1 MQDEDTGDEPT
12 RGTSRRRRAAQVLA
26 LLVLVP
32 LLALTV
38 AGAVLWVTTDVPSP
52 ESVRNPQV
60 SVLRYSDGAVLART
74 GVEDRTSVPLEEVS
88 LAARQAVL
96 AAEDRGFYE
105 QAGISP
111 RAIVRAFVANVRSGE
126 VEEGG
131 STITQQY
138 ARNAFLSQER
148 TLSRKVREAVLAV
161 KLDRSR
167 SKDELL
173 ERYLNTVYFGRGAY
187 GIQAAARTYFG
198 KPAADLT
205 ASEGAVLAS
214 LLRSPTAYD
223 PARHPERARER
234 WRYVLR
240 GMVEEGWL
248 PTGVARQEY
257 PQVRPLQAGNTLGGS
272 DGYLVQQA
280 LEELEELGF
289 PEDLVNVRGLRVD
302 TTVDRDVQLDA
313 VRAVERVTGP
323 EPPEGVFRALVSVEP
338 GTGRIRASYG
348 GTDYVSRPFNAV
360 TQGRAQAGSSFKPYV
375 LAAALRDGMSL
386 RTRFD
391 GSSPQ
396 TFDGYEVK
404 NFGRGSGAQYG
415 RIDLVTATASSVN
428 TVYVPLGMKV
438 GPRQV
443 ARTARDLGIRSDMS
457 EERTLPSIS
466 LGVTAVTPLEQAAA
480 YATLAAGGV
489 RAEPFIVERVVDRS
503 GKVLYE
509 AEPEGERVL
518 EPGVAADVTHALRQV
533 VERGSGRAAALS
545 ARPAAGKTGTTS
557 GNTAAWFVGYTPRL
571 ATAVALFTDGSERA
585 LPPMAGVRE
594 VTGGSLP
601 ARIWSRYMEAA
612 LLGLPAKP
620 FPEPV
625 FGGGD
630 PSPSPLPSP
639 SAEPSREREERD
651 RQRAPQPAEEPQQE
665 RRQSSP
671 DRPREPSRSS
681 PPPPSRRPR
690 PSPEPEPT
698 RPPPPTAV
706 PEPTEPPP
714 PTEEPEPTEPPPPT
728 EEPEPTEPPPPTEE
742 PSPVPEVD
750 PSEPPASRTVTAG

>member
-1 MQDEDTGDEPT
+1 MQDEDSGEELAG
-12 RGTSRRRRAAQVLA
+12 GTSRRRRVVQVAALVVLA
-26 LLVLVP
+26 P
-32 LLALTV
+32 LLALAV

-60 SVLRYSDGAVLART
+60 SVLRYSDGSVLART
-74 GVEDRTSVPLEEVS
+74 GVEDRTSVRLQDVS

-96 AAEDRGFYE
+96 AAEDRGFYD

-111 RAIVRAFVANVRSGE
+111 RAIARAFLANLRSGE
-126 VEEGG
+126 VQQGG

-187 GIQAAARTYFG
+187 GIQAASRTYFG
-198 KPAADLT
+198 KPASELT

-214 LLRSPTAYD
+214 LLRSPSAYD
-223 PARHPERARER
+223 PARNPERARDR

-248 PTGVARQEY
+248 PTGAPLPPY
-257 PQVRPLQAGNTLGGS
+257 PQVRPLASGNTLGGS
-272 DGYLVQQA
+272 QGYLVQQT

-289 PEDLVNVRGLRVD
+289 PEDLVSVRGLRID
-302 TTVDRDVQLDA
+302 TTVDREMQA
-313 VRAVERVTGP
+313 HARRAVQRVTGP
-323 EPPEGVFRALVSVEP
+323 AAPDGVFRALVSVEP

-348 GTDYVSRPFNAV
+348 GADYVARPFNAA

-386 RTRFD
+386 RKRFD

-396 TFDGYEVK
+396 TFGSYRVK

-415 RIDLVTATASSVN
+415 SIDLVTATAKSVN
-428 TVYVPLGMKV
+428 TVYVPLGLEV
-438 GPRQV
+438 GPSEV
-443 ARTARDLGIRSDMS
+443 ARTARDLGIRADMRK
-457 EERTLPSIS
+457 EKELPSIS

-489 RAEPFIVERVVDRS
+489 QAEPFIVERVVDR
-503 GKVLYE
+503 GGEVLYE
-509 AEPEGERVL
+509 AEAEGERVL
-518 EPGVAADVTHALRQV
+518 EPEVAADVTFALQQV

-571 ATAVALFTDGSERA
+571 ATAVALFTDGSDLP

-620 FPEPV
+620 FPEPA
-625 FGGGD
+625 FGGG
-630 PSPSPLPSP
+630 PSPSPSPSP
-639 SAEPSREREERD
+639 EESPEAAEPKEQQEQQD
-651 RQRAPQPAEEPQQE
+651 PQPAPRTTRPEPADEPTQ
-665 RRQSSP
+665 QSSP
-671 DRPREPSRSS
+671 ERAPEPVREPS
-681 PPPPSRRPR
+681 PEPSRRPSR
-690 PSPEPEPT
+690 EPSPPPEPSPSREPEPSEEPVPEPT
-698 RPPPPTAV
+698 EAPEPTEPPDPSPV

-714 PTEEPEPTEPPPPT
+714 TGPPEVEPT
-728 EEPEPTEPPPPTEE
+728 
-742 PSPVPEVD
+742 D
-750 PSEPPASRTVTAG
+750 PPASG